1 MLNITGLTY
10 RIAGRTILEDASLRL
25 QDNWKIGVV
34 GANGVGKS
42 TLFKLIS
49 GELVMD
55 SGEIELPA
63 NAKFGW
69 VKQDIP
75 SDDTT
80 LLDVVLDGDEERSTL
95 MAQSETETDPYK
107 LAEIHTRLMDIDA
120 YSAPAKAATILSGLG
135 FKEEELS
142 QPISDFSGGWRMRVA
157 LAAALL
163 NEPDLLLLDEPTNHL
178 DIEAIM
184 WLEDYLMNYPHT
196 LLIISHDRDL
206 LNKCADHIVHI
217 EKNQLHTYT
226 GNYDTYE
233 KERAEKRMNQQK
245 MHEKQMAQ
253 KEHLEAYINRFKAKA
268 SKAKQAQSRVK
279 QLEKMDIVSAVMA
292 ERARPFIFP
301 KPETLSPPI
310 LSIDKAS
317 VGYEKGNP
325 ILTDIHERIDMDDRI
340 ALLGANGNGKS
351 TLIKLIAD
359 RLEPMAGEVERH
371 NKLRIGYFSQHQA
384 EELDLSATAYDEMKR
399 KMKGKDEKEVRGL
412 LGKFG
417 FNKELSDNRIED
429 LSGGEK
435 SRLLF
440 ALMSYDA
447 PHLILLDEPTNH
459 LDMDAREGLVQAL
472 NGYNGAVIL
481 VSHDP
486 SMVEKVA
493 DRLWLVKDGAC
504 QPYDGDLDSYR
515 ELVIEE
521 RRQEKK
527 AEKQS
532 KPKKEGALSKK
543 ELRQLAAKKR
553 KAFPNEY
560 KAMDEAEKKVKALAK
575 EKRALEAQMAEPGF
589 FDNKP
594 LADKTQRDHAD
605 LEVKLEDVESKWLEL
620 SEKYESLSV

>member
-1 MLNITGLTY
+1 MLNISGLTY

-55 SGEIELPA
+55 SGEIDLPV

-75 SDDTT
+75 SDNTT
-80 LLDVVLDGDEERSTL
+80 LLDVVLSGDEERAKL
-95 MAQSETETDPYK
+95 MVQSETETDPYK
-107 LAEIHTRLMDIDA
+107 LAEVHTRLMDIDA
-120 YSAPAKAATILSGLG
+120 YSAPAKAATILNGLG

-142 QPISDFSGGWRMRVA
+142 KPISDFSGGWRMRVA

-184 WLEDYLMNYPHT
+184 WLEEYLVSYPHT

-217 EKNQLHTYT
+217 ENHKLVTYT
-226 GNYDTYE
+226 GNYDSYE

-245 MHEKQMAQ
+245 LHEKQMAH
-253 KEHLEAYINRFKAKA
+253 KAHLEAYINRFKAKA

-292 ERARPFIFP
+292 ERAKPFIFP
-301 KPETLSPPI
+301 KPEELSPPI

-317 VGYEKGNP
+317 VGYEKDKP
-325 ILTDIHERIDMDDRI
+325 ILTGVNERIDMDDRI

-351 TLIKLIAD
+351 TLIKLIAN
-359 RLEPMAGEVERH
+359 RLAPMAGEVERH

-384 EELDLSATAYDEMKR
+384 EELDLNATAYDEMKR

-417 FNKELSDNRIED
+417 FNKELSDNRIDD

-447 PHLILLDEPTNH
+447 PHLILLDEPINH

-472 NGYNGAVIL
+472 NNYNGAVIL

-493 DRLWLVKDGAC
+493 DRLWLVKDGEC
-504 QPYDGDLDSYR
+504 QPYDGDIDAYR
-515 ELVIEE
+515 KLVIEE
-521 RRQEKK
+521 RREEKK
-527 AEKQS
+527 AEKQA
-532 KPKKEGALSKK
+532 KPKKEGVLSKK
-543 ELRQLAAKKR
+543 ELRQIAAKKR
-553 KAFPNEY
+553 KAYPAEY

-589 FDNKP
+589 FDNQN
-594 LADKTQRDHAD
+594 LSSQTQMEH
-605 LEVKLEDVESKWLEL
+605 ENVQVKLEDAEVTWLDL
-620 SEKYESLSV
+620 TEKYENLSV

>member
-1 MLNITGLTY
+1 MLNITDLTY
-10 RIAGRTILEDASLRL
+10 RIGGRTILEHASLRM
-25 QDNWKIGVV
+25 QDNWKI
-34 GANGVGKS
+34 
-42 TLFKLIS
+42 
-49 GELVMD
+49 
-55 SGEIELPA
+55 
-63 NAKFGW
+63 GW

-80 LLDVVLDGDEERSTL
+80 LLDVVLSGDEERAQL
-95 MAQSETETDPYK
+95 MISSETETDPYK

-135 FKEEELS
+135 FKEEEMS

-184 WLEDYLMNYPHT
+184 WLEDYLMVYPHT

-206 LNKCADHIVHI
+206 LNKCADHIIHV
-217 EKNQLHTYT
+217 ENMQLQTYT
-226 GNYDTYE
+226 GNYDTFE
-233 KERAEKRMNQQK
+233 KERAEKLMNQQK
-245 MHEKQMAQ
+245 LHEKQMAQ
-253 KEHLEAYINRFKAKA
+253 KEHLESYINRFKAKA

-292 ERARPFIFP
+292 ERAKPFIFP
-301 KPETLSPPI
+301 KPEELSPPI

-317 VGYEKGNP
+317 VGYEKDKP
-325 ILTDIHERIDMDDRI
+325 ILTGIHERIDMDDRI

-351 TLIKLIAD
+351 TLIKLIAG
-359 RLEPMAGEVERH
+359 RLAPMAGKLERH

-384 EELDLSATAYDEMKR
+384 EELDLTATAYDEMKR
-399 KMKGKDEKEVRGL
+399 VMKGKDDKSVRSL

-417 FNKELSDNRIED
+417 FNKELSDNRISD

-440 ALMSYDA
+440 AMMSYDA

-459 LDMDAREGLVQAL
+459 LDMDARAGLVQAL
-472 NGYNGAVIL
+472 NGYSGAVIL

-493 DRLWLVKDGAC
+493 DRLWIVKDGAC
-504 QPYDGDLDSYR
+504 QPYDGDLDAYR
-515 ELVIEE
+515 QLVVDE
-521 RRQEKK
+521 RKQEKK
-527 AEKQS
+527 AEKQG

-543 ELRQLAAKKR
+543 ELRQVAAKKR
-553 KAFPNEY
+553 KTFPKEY
-560 KAMDEAEKKVKALAK
+560 KALDEAEKKVKAVGK
-575 EKRALEAQMAEPGF
+575 EKRALETQMAMPGF

-594 LADKTQRDHAD
+594 VADKAQQELQAVKIQ
-605 LEVKLEDVESKWLEL
+605 LEEAEMVWLDL
-620 SEKYESLSV
+620 SEKYEGLSA

>member
-1 MLNITGLTY
+1 MLNITDLTY
-10 RIAGRTILEDASLRL
+10 RIGGRTILEHASLRM

-55 SGEIELPA
+55 AGDIELPS

-80 LLDVVLDGDEERSTL
+80 LLDVVLSGDEERAQL
-95 MAQSETETDPYK
+95 MISSETETDPYK

-135 FKEEELS
+135 FKEEEMS

-184 WLEDYLMNYPHT
+184 WLEDYLMVYPHT

-206 LNKCADHIVHI
+206 LNKCADHIIHV
-217 EKNQLHTYT
+217 ENMQLQTYT
-226 GNYDTYE
+226 GNYDTFE
-233 KERAEKRMNQQK
+233 KERAEKLMNQQK
-245 MHEKQMAQ
+245 LHEKQMAQ
-253 KEHLEAYINRFKAKA
+253 KEHLESYINRFKAKA

-292 ERARPFIFP
+292 ERAKPFIFP
-301 KPETLSPPI
+301 KPEELSPPI

-317 VGYEKGNP
+317 VGYEKDKP
-325 ILTDIHERIDMDDRI
+325 ILTGIHERIDMDDRI

-351 TLIKLIAD
+351 TLIKLIAG
-359 RLEPMAGEVERH
+359 RLAPMAGKLERH

-384 EELDLSATAYDEMKR
+384 EELDLTATAYDEMKR
-399 KMKGKDEKEVRGL
+399 VMKGKDDKSVRSL

-417 FNKELSDNRIED
+417 FNKELSDNRISD

-440 ALMSYDA
+440 AMMSYDA

-459 LDMDAREGLVQAL
+459 LDMDARAGLVQAL
-472 NGYNGAVIL
+472 NGYSGAVIL

-493 DRLWLVKDGAC
+493 DRLWIVKDGAC
-504 QPYDGDLDSYR
+504 QPYDGDLDAYR
-515 ELVIEE
+515 QLVVDE
-521 RRQEKK
+521 RKQEKK
-527 AEKQS
+527 AEKQG

-543 ELRQLAAKKR
+543 ELRQVAAKKR
-553 KAFPNEY
+553 KTFPKEY
-560 KAMDEAEKKVKALAK
+560 KALDEAEKKVKAVGK
-575 EKRALEAQMAEPGF
+575 EKRALETQMAMPGF

-594 LADKTQRDHAD
+594 VADKAQQELQAVKIQ
-605 LEVKLEDVESKWLEL
+605 LEEAEMVWLDL
-620 SEKYESLSV
+620 SEKYEGLSA